1 MTEIYVEKDIASS
14 RAAAPSL
21 LRQIVEAADSLD
33 DQGKAEILKK
43 IKLQKALQLAKVAD
57 EMLKGNTLDLTE
69 DEIVAIVDEDRRR
82 RFDAN

>member
-21 LRQIVEAADSLD
+21 LRQIVDAADSLD